1 MELEQLDREL
11 EDLRRLKREKD
22 QIAAEL
28 GNSLRSFEG
37 RKKQHRIQR
46 QRLEDRIEKIAND
59 IEENVADSRLG
70 TYETQLEVGIV
81 HRFVLHCF

>member
-28 GNSLRSFEG
+28 GNSMRSFEN
-37 RKKQHRIQR
+37 RKKQLRIQR

-70 TYETQLEVGIV
+70 AYETQLEVGIIYQSM
-81 HRFVLHCF
+81 RYGL